1 MCVGSFSYCIFI
13 KVFTFMYKRLI
24 VLIIQGEE
32 LRKQIGA
39 AAYIECSSKTQQV
52 ELGLTYGVFSCPIFL
67 KAIRA
72 SKNC

>member
-39 AAYIECSSKTQQV
+39 AAYV
-52 ELGLTYGVFSCPIFL
+52 VG
-67 KAIRA
+67 
-72 SKNC
+72 